1 MKKYVRY
8 LLVLLMCSSLTGVK
22 AQTTFPFDGIR
33 YCLDGSEAQVFDGRY
48 YSESKLIIPN
58 SVWYNGIK
66 YPVTSIRYHAFY
78 ECKSLTEVTIPNSV
92 TTIGNGAFDSCTG
105 LQKVIWNA
113 RNADYYNGLSY
124 DSPFSNCDRLTD
136 FVFGEEVEYI
146 PDYLCFQ
153 LTSLKKLV
161 IGNSVTTI
169 GMWAFYECTGLTE
182 VTISNS
188 VTTIGYK
195 AFDGCTGLQK
205 VIWNARNAQDLQY
218 VYDNPIFPDCNQ
230 LTDFVFGEE
239 VEHIPDFLC
248 NNLRLLNTIV
258 IPNSVTTIG
267 DGAFNSCTGLT
278 EVTIPNSVTSIG
290 SSAFSGCTGL
300 TEVTI
305 PNSVTTIGNGAFDS
319 CTGLQKVIWNARN
332 AQDLQDVLYDNPIF
346 PDCDQLT
353 DFVFGEEVEHIPGH
367 LCYKLR
373 LLNTIIIPN
382 SVTAIGERAFSGCTG
397 LTTMSIGNSVTAIGE
412 RAFYN
417 CSGLQTVIWNARN
430 VQDLQYDVFNNILP
444 FSGCDRLTDFVFGE
458 EVEYIPDYLCYQL
471 TSLKKL
477 VIGNS
482 VTTIGMWAF
491 YECTGLTEVTIS
503 NSVTTIGERAF
514 DSCTGLTEV
523 TIPNS
528 VTTIGQLAFNSCTG
542 LQKVT
547 IGNSVTAIGYGAF
560 DSCSGLTEV
569 TIPNSVTTI
578 GNFAFTSCTGL
589 QKVTIGNSVTAIGD
603 GAFDSCTGLQKVI
616 WNARNAQ
623 DLQDVLYDNPIFPD
637 CDQLTDFVFGEEVE
651 HIPAYLC
658 YQLASLKKLV
668 IGNSVTSIGKMA
680 FSSCTGLTEV
690 TIPNSV
696 TTIGDG
702 AFNSCTG
709 LTEVTIP
716 NSVTTIGDGAF
727 SGCTGLTEV
736 TIPNSVTS
744 IGYVAFSGC
753 TGLQKVIWNTRN
765 AQCLQD
771 KFIWSPFKNCDR
783 LTDFIFGEEVEHIPD
798 YLCYNLTL
806 LNTIVIPN
814 SVTTI
819 GERAFSE
826 CRGLQ
831 KVTIGNSVT
840 AIGYGAFD
848 SCSGLT
854 EVSIPNSVTS
864 IGYLAFYSC
873 SGLQKVTIGNSV
885 TNIGSSAFDSC
896 SGLQKVTIGN
906 SVTNIGSSA
915 FDSCSGLTE
924 VSIPNSVTNIENN
937 AFNGCTQMESVT
949 IGEKVESIGESA
961 FAKCNNLTAVIS
973 KAMTPPQ
980 IWATTFDD
988 YAMTLY
994 VPAGCKPKYAE
1005 AEYWNNFTDIRET
1018 GVTLHTVTANATDE
1032 TMGYVTG
1039 GGEYPQGSTATL
1051 VAVPFGQNYFVRW
1064 NDGNTDN
1071 PRTITVTG
1079 DMTFT
1084 AEFAPAGSAVETLE
1098 NGERGIYATGRTLHV
1113 ENGGESYRV
1122 YTAAGRLVYTG
1133 NDSSVTLSA
1142 PGMYI
1147 VHTGDRSQK
1156 VAVK

>member
-113 RNADYYNGLSY
+113 RN
-124 DSPFSNCDRLTD
+124 
-136 FVFGEEVEYI
+136 I
-146 PDYLCFQ
+146 
-153 LTSLKKLV
+153 
-161 IGNSVTTI
+161 
-169 GMWAFYECTGLTE
+169 
-182 VTISNS
+182 
-188 VTTIGYK
+188 
-195 AFDGCTGLQK
+195 
-205 VIWNARNAQDLQY
+205 QDPQ
-218 VYDNPIFPDCNQ
+218 IFNQ
-230 LTDFVFGEE
+230 
-239 VEHIPDFLC
+239 
-248 NNLRLLNTIV
+248 
-258 IPNSVTTIG
+258 
-267 DGAFNSCTGLT
+267 
-278 EVTIPNSVTSIG
+278 
-290 SSAFSGCTGL
+290 
-300 TEVTI
+300 
-305 PNSVTTIGNGAFDS
+305 
-319 CTGLQKVIWNARN
+319 
-332 AQDLQDVLYDNPIF
+332 
-346 PDCDQLT
+346 
-353 DFVFGEEVEHIPGH
+353 
-367 LCYKLR
+367 
-373 LLNTIIIPN
+373 
-382 SVTAIGERAFSGCTG
+382 
-397 LTTMSIGNSVTAIGE
+397 
-412 RAFYN
+412 
-417 CSGLQTVIWNARN
+417 
-430 VQDLQYDVFNNILP
+430 P
-444 FSGCDRLTDFVFGE
+444 FSGCDRLTDFV
-458 EVEYIPDYLCYQL
+458 
-471 TSLKKL
+471 
-477 VIGNS
+477 
-482 VTTIGMWAF
+482 
-491 YECTGLTEVTIS
+491 
-503 NSVTTIGERAF
+503 
-514 DSCTGLTEV
+514 
-523 TIPNS
+523 
-528 VTTIGQLAFNSCTG
+528 
-542 LQKVT
+542 
-547 IGNSVTAIGYGAF
+547 
-560 DSCSGLTEV
+560 
-569 TIPNSVTTI
+569 
-578 GNFAFTSCTGL
+578 
-589 QKVTIGNSVTAIGD
+589 
-603 GAFDSCTGLQKVI
+603 
-616 WNARNAQ
+616 
-623 DLQDVLYDNPIFPD
+623 
-637 CDQLTDFVFGEEVE
+637 
-651 HIPAYLC
+651 
-658 YQLASLKKLV
+658 
-668 IGNSVTSIGKMA
+668 
-680 FSSCTGLTEV
+680 
-690 TIPNSV
+690 
-696 TTIGDG
+696 
-702 AFNSCTG
+702 
-709 LTEVTIP
+709 
-716 NSVTTIGDGAF
+716 
-727 SGCTGLTEV
+727 
-736 TIPNSVTS
+736 
-744 IGYVAFSGC
+744 
-753 TGLQKVIWNTRN
+753 
-765 AQCLQD
+765 
-771 KFIWSPFKNCDR
+771 
-783 LTDFIFGEEVEHIPD
+783 FGEEVEHIPD

-840 AIGYGAFD
+840 TIGKFAFTSCTGLQKVTIGNSVTAIGYGAFD

-854 EVSIPNSVTS
+854 EITIPNAVTTIGVWAFSSCTGLTEVTIPNSVTT
-864 IGYLAFYSC
+864 IEGYAFTRC
-873 SGLQKVTIGNSV
+873 TGLKTVTIGNSV
-885 TNIGSSAFDSC
+885 T
-896 SGLQKVTIGN
+896 TIEDG
-906 SVTNIGSSA
+906 
-915 FDSCSGLTE
+915 
-924 VSIPNSVTNIENN
+924 

-1051 VAVPFGQNYFVRW
+1051 IAVPFGQNYFVRW

-1079 DMTFT
+1079 NMTFT